1 MARDSAPRKAKA
13 EPHWCGLLVAKVVL
27 CVMNVASFALAA
39 GLVAV
44 GSKKAR
50 WFRTLASRHQ
60 KCVWLTLALHR

>member
-1 MARDSAPRKAKA
+1 MARDRAPPKAKA

-27 CVMNVASFALAA
+27 CVMNVVSFALAA

-50 WFRTLASRHQ
+50 PERTLTQR
-60 KCVWLTLALHR
+60 